1 MVVAKRYILEWF
13 SFKNKTYAKCQLYGL
28 METFRS
34 FAKLLDDISKSDFCK
49 P

>member
-1 MVVAKRYILEWF
+1 MVENKRYILEWF
-13 SFKNKTYAKCQLYGL
+13 MFKNKTDVKCQVYGL

-34 FAKLLDDISKSDFCK
+34 FAKLLDDISKSDSYK